1 MKQQLNNYLSLL
13 KSYNYSI
20 ARLQQV
26 EKVIS
31 KLICYVKESLGK
43 TNWVEVTARDLE
55 SFLEC
60 WKNIPKKDTNEP
72 RQKVENYCVS
82 CIKVFFLYLQKQQI
96 RLDNPT
102 LDLPLQR
109 KDLGKNR
116 ALSEQQIKQLMQ
128 LPNTETEVGLRNRA
142 LIELLYATAIRV
154 SEAANLNLSDV
165 DTLNQQ
171 IWIRKGKGSRDRLIP
186 LTENASYWIDQYLL
200 LSRPILAMQNK
211 LSSQALWLSSVK
223 GTRLYKST
231 FTQLV
236 SDYAKQL
243 GIKASGHI
251 LRHSCATHLLWHGAN
266 IRHVQKLLGHNCLAA
281 TARYTHAR
289 LIDLRNISST
299 LELND
304 E

>member
-72 RQKVENYCVS
+72 RQK
-82 CIKVFFLYLQKQQI
+82 
-96 RLDNPT
+96 DNPT

-200 LSRPILAMQNK
+200 LSRPI
-211 LSSQALWLSSVK
+211 
-223 GTRLYKST
+223 
-231 FTQLV
+231 
-236 SDYAKQL
+236 
-243 GIKASGHI
+243 
-251 LRHSCATHLLWHGAN
+251 
-266 IRHVQKLLGHNCLAA
+266 
-281 TARYTHAR
+281 
-289 LIDLRNISST
+289 
-299 LELND
+299 
-304 E
+304 

>member
-72 RQKVENYCVS
+72 RQKVENYWVS

-200 LSRPILAMQNK
+200 LSRPI
-211 LSSQALWLSSVK
+211 
-223 GTRLYKST
+223 
-231 FTQLV
+231 
-236 SDYAKQL
+236 
-243 GIKASGHI
+243 
-251 LRHSCATHLLWHGAN
+251 
-266 IRHVQKLLGHNCLAA
+266 
-281 TARYTHAR
+281 
-289 LIDLRNISST
+289 
-299 LELND
+299 
-304 E
+304 